1 MSRRCCKTGLAVI
14 YNFEHS
20 FELSSPTFAAKAQAY
35 QSGVPVSRLLTLLVN
50 IKTVQ
55 LTAQNCEWKTKKFYN
70 TGPGV
75 DRLFTQR
82 QQI

>member
-14 YNFEHS
+14 YNCEHS
-20 FELSSPTFAAKAQAY
+20 FQLSSPTFPAY
-35 QSGVPVSRLLTLLVN
+35 QSGVPVSRLLTVLVN
-50 IKTVQ
+50 VKMAQ
-55 LTAQNCEWKTKKFYN
+55 LTAQNCEWSTKKFYN
-70 TGPGV
+70 IGPGV